1 VSGRTNFLIV
11 ETISQRRFYALFFV
25 ELDRPVRQLRRSSF
39 SRTSCVI
46 TTARSSEF
54 GARQQVVVQ
63 ARQL

>member
-46 TTARSSEF
+46 TTARSSVF
-54 GARQQVVVQ
+54 GARQ
-63 ARQL
+63 